1 MAARKKRTSPAQ
13 RRSIAAARDKIMR
26 RRVERGAWILSLI
39 VIITAGTA
47 IGINQQNNG
56 GKSFAVEHPAAFIL
70 ISVLCG
76 VLIGFYLY
84 MTSRKNHSR
93 RPDPEDDEDP
103 ENGISRKAR
112 RNAARKASLKNAQ
125 AAGEP
130 RLYPLMNTKTENNND
145 SGPAE
150 TQRSAR
156 S

>member
-1 MAARKKRTSPAQ
+1 MAARKKRISPAQ
-13 RRSIAAARDKIMR
+13 RRSLAAARDNIMR
-26 RRVERGAWILSLI
+26 RRVERGAWIFFLI
-39 VIITAGTA
+39 VIITAGIA

-76 VLIGFYLY
+76 ILIGFYLY
-84 MTSRKNHSR
+84 ATSRKNHPR
-93 RPDPEDDEDP
+93 RNNEDDEDDQ

-112 RNAARKASLKNAQ
+112 RAAARRASIQKAQ
-125 AAGEP
+125 ETQGP
-130 RLYPLMNTKTENNND
+130 RLYPLMNTKSENNNA

>member
-1 MAARKKRTSPAQ
+1 MAARKKRMSPAQ
-13 RRSIAAARDKIMR
+13 RRSLAAARDNIMR
-26 RRVERGAWILSLI
+26 RRIERGAWIFFLI
-39 VIITAGTA
+39 VIITAGIA
-47 IGINQQNNG
+47 IGINQKING
-56 GKSFAVEHPAAFIL
+56 VKSFAVEHPAAFIL

-76 VLIGFYLY
+76 VL
-84 MTSRKNHSR
+84 RKNHSR
-93 RPDPEDDEDP
+93 RPDPEEDEDQ

-112 RNAARKASLKNAQ
+112 RNAARRASLQNAQ

-150 TQRSAR
+150 TQRSAP

>member
-1 MAARKKRTSPAQ
+1 MAARKKITSPAQ
-13 RRSIAAARDKIMR
+13 RRSLSAARDNIMR
-26 RRVERGAWILSLI
+26 RRIERGVWILSLI
-39 VIITAGTA
+39 VIITAGIA
-47 IGINQQNNG
+47 IGINQKNNG

-93 RPDPEDDEDP
+93 RPDPEEEEDRD
-103 ENGISRKAR
+103 NGISRKAR

-130 RLYPLMNTKTENNND
+130 RLYPLIDTKTENNND

>member
-1 MAARKKRTSPAQ
+1 MAARKKRMSPAQ
-13 RRSIAAARDKIMR
+13 RRSLAAARDNIMR
-26 RRVERGAWILSLI
+26 RRVERGAWIFFLI
-39 VIITAGTA
+39 VIITAGIA
-47 IGINQQNNG
+47 IGISQKNNG
-56 GKSFAVEHPAAFIL
+56 DKSFAVEHPAAFIL

-84 MTSRKNHSR
+84 MNSRKNHSR
-93 RPDPEDDEDP
+93 RPDPEEEDRD
-103 ENGISRKAR
+103 NGISRKAR
-112 RNAARKASLKNAQ
+112 RNAARRASLQKAQ

-150 TQRSAR
+150 TQHSAR

>member
-1 MAARKKRTSPAQ
+1 MAARKKRMSPAQ
-13 RRSIAAARDKIMR
+13 RRSLAAARDNIMR
-26 RRVERGAWILSLI
+26 RRIERGAWIFFLI
-39 VIITAGTA
+39 VIITAGIA
-47 IGINQQNNG
+47 IGINQKING
-56 GKSFAVEHPAAFIL
+56 VKSFAVEHPAAFIL

-76 VLIGFYLY
+76 VLIGFYLH
-84 MTSRKNHSR
+84 MDFRKNNQR
-93 RPDPEDDEDP
+93 RPDPEEDEDQ
-103 ENGISRKAR
+103 ENGISRKAW

-150 TQRSAR
+150 TQHSAR

>member
-1 MAARKKRTSPAQ
+1 MAARKKRMSPAQ
-13 RRSIAAARDKIMR
+13 RRSLAAARNNIMR
-26 RRVERGAWILSLI
+26 RRIERGAWIFFLI
-39 VIITAGTA
+39 VIITAGIA
-47 IGINQQNNG
+47 IGISQKNNG

-84 MTSRKNHSR
+84 MTARKNHSR
-93 RPDPEDDEDP
+93 RPDPEEEDDR

-112 RNAARKASLKNAQ
+112 RNAARKASIQKAQ
-125 AAGEP
+125 DTEAP
-130 RLYPLMNTKTENNND
+130 PLYPLMNTKSENNND

-150 TQRSAR
+150 TQHSAR

>member
-1 MAARKKRTSPAQ
+1 MSARKRPSPHQ
-13 RRSIAAARDKIMR
+13 RRSLAEARDNIMR
-26 RRVERGAWILSLI
+26 RRIERGAWIFFFI
-39 VIITAGTA
+39 VIIAAGIA
-47 IGINQQNNG
+47 IGINQKING
-56 GKSFAVEHPAAFIL
+56 VKSFAVEHPAAFIL

-76 VLIGFYLY
+76 VLIGFYLH
-84 MTSRKNHSR
+84 MDFRKNNQR
-93 RPDPEDDEDP
+93 RPDPEEDEDQ
-103 ENGISRKAR
+103 ENVVSRKAR
-112 RNAARKASLKNAQ
+112 RNAARRASLKKAQ

>member
-1 MAARKKRTSPAQ
+1 MAARKKRMSPAQ
-13 RRSIAAARDKIMR
+13 RRSLAAARDNIMR
-26 RRVERGAWILSLI
+26 RRIERGAWIFFLI
-39 VIITAGTA
+39 VIITAGIA
-47 IGINQQNNG
+47 IGISQKNNG
-56 GKSFAVEHPAAFIL
+56 
-70 ISVLCG
+70 
-76 VLIGFYLY
+76 
-84 MTSRKNHSR
+84 KNHSR
-93 RPDPEDDEDP
+93 RPDPEEDEDQ

-112 RNAARKASLKNAQ
+112 RNAARRASLQNAQ

>member
-1 MAARKKRTSPAQ
+1 MAARKKRISPAQ
-13 RRSIAAARDKIMR
+13 RRSLAAARDNIMR
-26 RRVERGAWILSLI
+26 RRIERGAWIFFLI
-39 VIITAGTA
+39 VIITAGIA

-84 MTSRKNHSR
+84 MNSRKSHSH
-93 RPDPEDDEDP
+93 RPDPEEDEDR
-103 ENGISRKAR
+103 ENGMSRKAR
-112 RNAARKASLKNAQ
+112 RNAARKASLQKTQ
-125 AAGEP
+125 ETESP
-130 RLYPLMNTKTENNND
+130 RLYPLMNTRSENNND
-145 SGPAE
+145 SGAAE

>member
-1 MAARKKRTSPAQ
+1 MAARKKITSPAQ
-13 RRSIAAARDKIMR
+13 RRSLAAARDNIMR
-26 RRVERGAWILSLI
+26 RRIERGAWILSLI

-93 RPDPEDDEDP
+93 RPDPEEDEDH

-112 RNAARKASLKNAQ
+112 GNAARKASLKNAQ

-130 RLYPLMNTKTENNND
+130 RLYPLIDTKTENNND

>member
-1 MAARKKRTSPAQ
+1 MSARKRPSPHQ
-13 RRSIAAARDKIMR
+13 RRSLAEARDNIMR
-26 RRVERGAWILSLI
+26 RRIERGSWIFFFI
-39 VIITAGTA
+39 VIIAAGIA
-47 IGINQQNNG
+47 IGVNQKNNG

-76 VLIGFYLY
+76 VLIGFYLH
-84 MTSRKNHSR
+84 MDFRKNNQR
-93 RPDPEDDEDP
+93 RPDPEEDEDQ

-112 RNAARKASLKNAQ
+112 RNAARRASLKNAQ

>member
-1 MAARKKRTSPAQ
+1 MAARKKITSPAQ
-13 RRSIAAARDKIMR
+13 RRSLSAARDNIMR
-26 RRVERGAWILSLI
+26 RRIERGAWLLSLI

-47 IGINQQNNG
+47 IGINQKNNG

-76 VLIGFYLY
+76 VLISFYLY
-84 MTSRKNHSR
+84 MTFRKNQSR
-93 RPDPEDDEDP
+93 RPDPEEDEDQ

-130 RLYPLMNTKTENNND
+130 RLYPLIDTKTENNND